1 MSTEGDHAV
10 EPIAVIGL
18 SCRLP
23 GAGDVPAFW
32 GNLVDGVESVRFYT
46 REEQAAL
53 GVPDYLLDDPTFVR
67 AASIAA
73 DYGALDAA
81 FFGMSPREAETR
93 DPQHRMFLELAHSAL
108 EDAGYDPAR
117 YAGEVGVYGA
127 VGSDEYQWMYIRRD
141 KGVHSSVGNL
151 GIYVGNHPDYLAT
164 LVSYKLDL
172 RGPSLTLHTACSSSL
187 VAVHV
192 ACEALRAGECDM
204 VLTGGVSIEMPPEW
218 GYQYHQDGIYAADG
232 HCRAFDASAAGT
244 VWGGGGGVA
253 VLKRLSDAVA
263 DGDHIRAV
271 VIGNAINN
279 DGATKVGFSAPS
291 AEGQAVAVSQALGVA
306 GVGPRTVTYVEAHG
320 TGTSMGD
327 PIEVAALS
335 TVFGRDTGE
344 AGWCGIG
351 SVKTNIGHL
360 GPAAGIAGFVKTVLA
375 LENRLIPPSI
385 NFERP
390 NPAIGFGTNPFYVV
404 SAPTKWEPEGFPRRA
419 GVSSFG
425 IGGTNAHVVLEEAPA
440 AEPPSPRDGERRPAH
455 LLRLSAR
462 TPTALAAMAERLAD
476 RLAEPGRDL
485 DLADVAFTLAVGRR
499 EMRHRAVVVA
509 ADAADAVSALRDPR
523 RLVRGSAGRP
533 RVAWLFSGQG
543 AQYAGMGAGLYRTEE
558 VFRAVVDECAEILR
572 GEIGLDLRTLL
583 MPAEGDRE
591 AAEERLRRTE
601 FTQPALFTVEYA
613 LARLWRSYGVEPSAM
628 IGHSIGEYAAA
639 ACAGVF
645 DLPDALRLVAARGR
659 LMQEIPPGSMLA
671 VRLDRDEL
679 RGRLPDGLSI
689 ATVNGPGACVVAGPT
704 DLVEEYAARLEEEG
718 AGHTRLRTSHAFHS
732 PMMDPVLARFHE
744 LVAGVDRHAP
754 ALPFLSNLTGTWITA
769 EEATDPAYW
778 TRHLRETVRFGDCV
792 ATLLAEGDWTMVE
805 CGPGRQLA
813 GLARSQVRQ
822 GGTAP
827 LTSLP
832 GPSDT
837 KTDLQVL
844 LAAAGALWTAGA
856 TVDAER
862 LCGPG
867 RRVPLPGYPFE
878 RSRHWVPILPDPEM
892 VYPAPARTG
901 ALPVDEWFGVP
912 VWRQLPAP
920 ATGTAPVTGRLL
932 VFAGPAAD
940 PLVAAVRAGG
950 GDVVRVTAGD
960 AYGRAPDGSFTVRP
974 GVREDYDA
982 LVAETGVPQRVVHA
996 WALDGPSGG
1005 PGEGPSGGPG
1015 DGSGEGPS
1023 RGPGEGAAGRM
1034 WAAQD
1039 LGFFSLL
1046 TLVQALAQADRG
1058 ADRETGAE
1066 AGVRLDVLTSGTQ
1079 SVTGADLSRPE
1090 HATVA
1095 GIAKVVPLEAPWLS
1109 VRHIDLAAPEAP
1121 GGAPYDFAPVLA
1133 ELARDPEPDRS
1144 QEGTPPSPVALRGG
1158 RRWVRGYEP
1167 LDVAAAPGEAGL
1179 RRGGV
1184 YVITGGLG
1192 GIGVTLAE
1200 DLAVRLRA
1208 RLVLLG
1214 RSGLPPREEW
1224 DARAAGG
1231 DRTARAIAAIRRME
1245 AAGAQV
1251 AVLAADVT
1259 DAADLRR
1266 VREETLARF
1275 GRVDGIV
1282 HAAGLPGGGM
1292 AEVKER
1298 RAAEEVMAPKILG
1311 AVALREAFGDLD
1323 PDVVV
1328 LCSSVTAVAGGFGQ
1342 VDYCAANNFLDA
1354 YAQTWPGRVVSVNW
1368 GAWLEVGMAAEVAA
1382 PVAFRALQ
1390 RGDRVGALEHP
1401 VLTHRH
1407 EPSADRLPWC
1417 GGRISPRTHW
1427 LLDEHRISGVAV
1439 LPGTG
1444 YLEIARCAFEET
1456 VPAPAPGHVVEL
1468 RDVAFTT
1475 PLSVAD
1481 EAETEI
1487 RVGFA
1492 PGGDGLEF
1500 EVTSVTGGRPVSHA
1514 RGTAAWVPA
1523 ADRAAG
1529 ADGLAEARARCAY
1542 GTSAAADGMFAA
1554 SASGLVSFGSRWSSL
1569 RAVHL
1574 GQEEQLA
1581 RLEAG
1586 PETAA
1591 ELDRLPLHPALL
1603 DEATAFVSAT
1613 VGGRYLPLGYGSVTV
1628 HAPLPAALWSHARH
1642 RDTGGGEVVAVDLT
1656 MYDDDGGLVLEV
1668 TDFVLRR
1675 VDAGDVARTVDEA
1688 ARETAELPA
1697 VDEQSAA
1704 AGAALDTEGARRGI
1718 APAEGADAFRR
1729 LVAVDLG
1736 GQVVVN
1742 ATPLKEFV
1750 AGVRGLTQDTVA
1762 EELGTT
1768 AGEAAADDA
1777 ATGHVAPSGELETV
1791 LAGLWC
1797 EVLGA
1802 RRVSVEDEFFEL
1814 GGNSLVAVQ
1823 LIALLRKKLGVRL
1836 PMRSLFQVPTVRGM
1850 AALVE
1855 EMRAQSAGAGGD
1867 GDRAA
1872 DGGDGGQRGITRLP
1886 RTERA

>member
-1 MSTEGDHAV
+1 MSTDEEYTV
-10 EPIAVIGL
+10 EPIAVVGL

-23 GAGDVPAFW
+23 GAPDVPAFW
-32 GNLVDGVESVRFYT
+32 RNLVDGVESVRFYT
-46 REEQAAL
+46 KEEQAAL
-53 GVPDYLLDDPTFVR
+53 GVPGYLLDDPTFVR

-73 DYGALDAA
+73 DYGALDAP

-117 YAGEVGVYGA
+117 YPGEIGVYGA

-141 KGVHSSVGNL
+141 KSVHASVGNL
-151 GIYVGNHPDYLAT
+151 GIYVGNHPDYLST

-172 RGPSLTLHTACSSSL
+172 RGPSLTMHTACSSSL
-187 VAVHV
+187 VALHV

-232 HCRAFDASAAGT
+232 HCRAFDAGAKGT

-253 VLKRLSDAVA
+253 VLKRLSEAVA
-263 DGDHIRAV
+263 AGDHIRAI

-291 AEGQAVAVSQALGVA
+291 SEGQAVAVAQALDVA
-306 GVGPRTVTYVEAHG
+306 GADPRTVTYVEAHG

-335 TVFGRDTGE
+335 NVFHRDTTE

-375 LENRLIPPSI
+375 LENGLIPPSI

-390 NPAIGFGTNPFYVV
+390 NPEIGFGKNPFYVV
-404 SAPTKWEPEGFPRRA
+404 SAPTKWEPEDFPRRA

-425 IGGTNAHVVLEEAPA
+425 IGGTNAHVVLQEAPPLDPVPR
-440 AEPPSPRDGERRPAH
+440 EPRTAH

-462 TPTALAAMAERLAD
+462 TPSALAAMATRLAD
-476 RLAEPGRDL
+476 RLEEPGQDL
-485 DLADVAFTLAVGRR
+485 DLADVAFTLGAGRR
-499 EMRHRAVVVA
+499 EMKHRAVVVA
-509 ADAADAVSALRDPR
+509 SDAADAVRALRDPR
-523 RLVRGSAGRP
+523 RLVKGSAGRP

-543 AQYAGMGAGLYRTEE
+543 SQYAGMGAELYRAEE
-558 VFRAVVDECAEILR
+558 TFRAAVDECAEILR
-572 GEIGLDLRTLL
+572 DEIGLDLRDLL
-583 MPAEGDRE
+583 MPAEADRQ

-613 LARLWRSYGVEPSAM
+613 LARFWRSCGVEPSGM
-628 IGHSIGEYAAA
+628 IGHSIGEYVAA

-659 LMQEIPPGSMLA
+659 LMQGIPPGSMLA
-671 VRLDRDEL
+671 VRLDQDEL

-689 ATVNGPGACVVAGPT
+689 ATVNGPGACVVAGPD
-704 DLVEEYAARLEEEG
+704 DLVDRYAATLAEDG
-718 AGHTRLRTSHAFHS
+718 TGHTRLRTSHAFHS
-732 PMMDPVLARFHE
+732 PMMDPVLAEFHD
-744 LVAGVDRHAP
+744 LVAGVTRHVP
-754 ALPFLSNLTGTWITA
+754 GLPFLSNLTGTWITA
-769 EEATDPAYW
+769 EEAVDPAYW

-792 ATLLAEGDWTMVE
+792 ATLLAEGDWLMVE

-813 GLARSQVRQ
+813 GLARTQVRQ

-827 LTSLP
+827 LASLP
-832 GPSDT
+832 GPSDA
-837 KTDLQVL
+837 KSDLQVL
-844 LAAAGALWTAGA
+844 CATAGTLWTAGA
-856 TVDAER
+856 AVDPGA
-862 LCGPG
+862 LTAPG
-867 RRVPLPGYPFE
+867 RRVPLPHYPFE
-878 RSRHWVPILPDPEM
+878 RSHHWVPILPDPEM
-892 VYPAPARTG
+892 VYPAPPRTG
-901 ALPVDEWFGVP
+901 ALPVQEWFSVP
-912 VWRQLPAP
+912 AWRQAP
-920 ATGTAPVTGRLL
+920 VPVTGTPLTGRCLA
-932 VFAGPAAD
+932 FAGPTAA
-940 PLVAAVRAGG
+940 PLVAALRAGG
-950 GDVVRVTAGD
+950 AEVVTVTAGD
-960 AYGRAPDGSFTVRP
+960 AYGRSPDGSFTVRP

-982 LVAETGVPQRVVHA
+982 LVAEAGVPERVVHA
-996 WALDGPSGG
+996 WALDEPPDERT
-1005 PGEGPSGGPG
+1005 PG
-1015 DGSGEGPS
+1015 
-1023 RGPGEGAAGRM
+1023 RV

-1046 TLVQALAQADRG
+1046 NLVQALAQADRE
-1058 ADRETGAE
+1058 AD
-1066 AGVRLDVLTSGTQ
+1066 VHLDVLTAGTQ
-1079 SVTGADLSRPE
+1079 GVVGADLTRPE

-1109 VRHIDLAAPEAP
+1109 VRHVDLADPSHDLAPL
-1121 GGAPYDFAPVLA
+1121 LA
-1133 ELARDPEPDRS
+1133 ELARDPALDRPE
-1144 QEGTPPSPVALRGG
+1144 EGTPPSPVALRGG

-1167 LDVAAAPGEAGL
+1167 VEVTAADAGL
-1179 RRGGV
+1179 RQGGV

-1224 DARAAGG
+1224 DALAGG
-1231 DRTARAIAAIRRME
+1231 ADRTSRAVAAIRRME

-1251 AVLAADVT
+1251 LTLAADVT
-1259 DAADLRR
+1259 DAGAMRR

-1275 GRVDGIV
+1275 GRVDGVV

-1298 RAAEEVMAPKILG
+1298 ETAESVLAPKILG

-1323 PDVVV
+1323 LDVVM

-1390 RGDRVGALEHP
+1390 RGDRVTALDHP

-1417 GGRISPRTHW
+1417 TGQISPATHW
-1427 LLDEHRISGVAV
+1427 LLDEHRIAGVAV
-1439 LPGTG
+1439 MPGTG
-1444 YLEIARCAFEET
+1444 YLETARHAFEAS
-1456 VPAPAPGHVVEL
+1456 VPSPGPGHVVEL

-1475 PLSVAD
+1475 PLSLAD
-1481 EAETEI
+1481 DASAEL
-1487 RVGFA
+1487 RVVFA
-1492 PGGDGLEF
+1492 PGGDGVEF
-1500 EVTSVTGGRPVSHA
+1500 EVTSVAGERSTSHA
-1514 RGTAAWVPA
+1514 RGIASWVPA
-1523 ADRAAG
+1523 AARADDAG
-1529 ADGLAEARARCAY
+1529 DLAEVRLRCSY
-1542 GTSAAADGMFAA
+1542 GISHATDEMF
-1554 SASGLVSFGSRWSSL
+1554 SASSSGLLTFGSRWGGV
-1569 RAVHL
+1569 RAVHM
-1574 GQEEQLA
+1574 GQNEHLA

-1586 PETAA
+1586 REAAA

-1603 DEATAFVSAT
+1603 DEATAFVSAL
-1613 VGGRYLPLGYGSVTV
+1613 VGGKYLPLGYGRLTLL
-1628 HAPLPAALWSHARH
+1628 APLPAKLWSHARL
-1642 RDTGGGEVVAVDLT
+1642 RDTEGGEIVAVDLT
-1656 MYDDDGGLVLEV
+1656 LYDDGGERVAEV
-1668 TDFVLRR
+1668 ADFVLRR
-1675 VDAGDVARTVDEA
+1675 IDAADVARGVDEA
-1688 ARETAELPA
+1688 ARETAGAQA

-1704 AGAALDTEGARRGI
+1704 AGAALDAEGAKRGI

-1729 LVAVDLG
+1729 LVAFDLG
-1736 GQVVVN
+1736 VQVVVN
-1742 ATPLKEFV
+1742 ATPLAEFV
-1750 AGVRGLTQDTVA
+1750 AGVRELTQDTVA

-1768 AGEAAADDA
+1768 AGEAVADDD
-1777 ATGHVAPSGELETV
+1777 ATGHVAPRTELEST

-1802 RRVSVEDEFFEL
+1802 KRVSVEDEFFEL

-1855 EMRAQSAGAGGD
+1855 EIRAQGSGGGAGKD
-1867 GDRAA
+1867 AA
-1872 DGGDGGQRGITRLP
+1872 PAASGGDKQVAIKRLP
-1886 RTERA
+1886 RMERA

>member
-1 MSTEGDHAV
+1 MTDPMSNEGDHAV
-10 EPIAVIGL
+10 EPIAVVGL

-32 GNLVDGVESVRFYT
+32 DNLVDGVESVRFYT

-93 DPQHRMFLELAHSAL
+93 DPQHRMFLELAYSAL

-141 KGVHSSVGNL
+141 KSVHSSVGNL

-306 GVGPRTVTYVEAHG
+306 GVDPRTVTYVEAHG

-335 TVFGRDTGE
+335 NVFGRDTGE

-390 NPAIGFGTNPFYVV
+390 NPEIGFGTNPFYVV
-404 SAPTKWEPEGFPRRA
+404 SAPTKWEPDGFPRRA

-440 AEPPSPRDGERRPAH
+440 IEPSAPPSPEHGERRPAH

-485 DLADVAFTLAVGRR
+485 DLADVAFTLAAGRR
-499 EMRHRAVVVA
+499 EMKHRAVVVA
-509 ADAADAVSALRDPR
+509 TDTADAVSALRDPR

-543 AQYAGMGAGLYRTEE
+543 SQYAGMGAGLYRTEE

-572 GEIGLDLRTLL
+572 EEIGLDLRTLL

-613 LARLWRSYGVEPSAM
+613 LARLWQSYGVEPSAM

-659 LMQEIPPGSMLA
+659 LMQGVPPGSMLA
-671 VRLDRDEL
+671 VRLDQDEL

-704 DLVEEYAARLEEEG
+704 DLVERYAARLEEDG
-718 AGHTRLRTSHAFHS
+718 TGHTRLRTSHAFHS

-744 LVAGVDRHAP
+744 LVAGVARRAP

-813 GLARSQVRQ
+813 GLARGQVRQ
-822 GGTAP
+822 GGAAP
-827 LTSLP
+827 LASLP

-837 KTDLQVL
+837 KSDLQVL
-844 LAAAGALWTAGA
+844 YAAAGTLWTAGVA
-856 TVDAER
+856 VDAER

-878 RSRHWVPILPDPEM
+878 RSHHWVPILPDPEM

-901 ALPVDEWFGVP
+901 ALPVDEWFSVP
-912 VWRQLPAP
+912 AWRQAPAP
-920 ATGTAPVTGRLL
+920 ATGASVTGRLL
-932 VFAGPAAD
+932 AFTGPAAE
-940 PLVAAVRAGG
+940 PLVAAVLAGG
-950 GDVVRVTAGD
+950 GDVVRVIAGD
-960 AYGRAPDGSFTVRP
+960 AYGRSPDGSFTVRP

-982 LVAETGVPQRVVHA
+982 LVAETGVPQRVLHA
-996 WALDGPSGG
+996 WALDDP
-1005 PGEGPSGGPG
+1005 PG
-1015 DGSGEGPS
+1015 DPADD
-1023 RGPGEGAAGRM
+1023 PAGRM

-1046 TLVQALAQADRG
+1046 NLVQALAQADR
-1058 ADRETGAE
+1058 ETD
-1066 AGVRLDVLTSGTQ
+1066 VRLDVLTSGTQ
-1079 SVTGADLSRPE
+1079 SVTGTDLRRPE

-1109 VRHIDLAAPEAP
+1109 VRHIDLGDP
-1121 GGAPYDFAPVLA
+1121 GGLDAAGAAPYDLAPVLA
-1133 ELARDPEPDRS
+1133 ELARDPAPDRS
-1144 QEGTPPSPVALRGG
+1144 GQGTPPSPVALRAG
-1158 RRWVRGYEP
+1158 RRWIREYEP
-1167 LDVAAAPGEAGL
+1167 LDVAAVPAEAGL

-1200 DLAVRLRA
+1200 DLAVRLQA

-1224 DARAAGG
+1224 DAHAGG
-1231 DRTARAIAAIRRME
+1231 DGRTARAIAAIRRME

-1259 DAADLRR
+1259 GAADMRR
-1266 VREETLARF
+1266 AREEALARF

-1323 PDVVV
+1323 LDVVV

-1390 RGDRVGALEHP
+1390 RGDRVSALDHP

-1407 EPSADRLPWC
+1407 EPSADRLAWC

-1444 YLEIARCAFEET
+1444 YLEIARHAFEET
-1456 VPAPAPGHVVEL
+1456 VPNPAPGHVVEL

-1475 PLSVAD
+1475 PLSLAD

-1500 EVTSVTGGRPVSHA
+1500 EVTSVTGGRPVVHA
-1514 RGTAAWVPA
+1514 RGVAAWVPA
-1523 ADRAAG
+1523 AARAAG
-1529 ADGLAEARARCAY
+1529 GDGLAEVRARCSY
-1542 GTSAAADGMFAA
+1542 GTSHATDDMFTA
-1554 SASGLVSFGSRWSSL
+1554 SSSGLVTFGSRWGNV

-1574 GQEEQLA
+1574 GQDEELA

-1603 DEATAFVSAT
+1603 DEATAFVSAM
-1613 VGGRYLPLGYGSVTV
+1613 VGGRYLPLGYGSLTV
-1628 HAPLPAALWSHARH
+1628 HAPLPATLWSHARH

-1656 MYDDDGGLVLEV
+1656 MYGDDGGLVLEV

-1675 VDAGDVARTVDEA
+1675 IDADDVARTVDEA
-1688 ARETAELPA
+1688 ARETAGLPA
-1697 VDEQSAA
+1697 VDERSAA
-1704 AGAALDTEGARRGI
+1704 AGAALDTEGAKRGI

-1750 AGVRGLTQDTVA
+1750 AGVRELTQDTVA

-1768 AGEAAADDA
+1768 AGEAVADDD

-1855 EMRAQSAGAGGD
+1855 EIRAQNGGN

-1872 DGGDGGQRGITRLP
+1872 GDGGRTGITRLP